1 MYTYYLY
8 EYVKDTE
15 LCSTALN
22 IRNLILLLNQLLFFF
37 SFRSVFENT
46 DSVLKTATRWTGS
59 KDYSRL

>member
-37 SFRSVFENT
+37 HSEVSLRT
-46 DSVLKTATRWTGS
+46 QIQC
-59 KDYSRL
+59 